1 MADGF
6 GQLDAPLGSVQ
17 GALAD
22 FHVAQFLA
30 RGTRL
35 GLVEQLRLLDSEI
48 LHDVTGDGLSDFASG
63 FLDAGKGGLFP
74 SEVEGSQIDADFLG
88 NLFQGL
94 LIFGRPGVS
103 KHAFILELR
112 ACEKNVNNAR
122 RIPKA
127 VEISY

>member
-48 LHDVTGDGLSDFASG
+48 LHDVAGDGLSDFASAATRNG
-63 FLDAGKGGLFP
+63 GYMKSFLCL
-74 SEVEGSQIDADFLG
+74 SS
-88 NLFQGL
+88 
-94 LIFGRPGVS
+94 
-103 KHAFILELR
+103 
-112 ACEKNVNNAR
+112 
-122 RIPKA
+122 
-127 VEISY
+127 